1 VNAVWV
7 IAEQDAGGI
16 RDASLEVIGEGR
28 ALADALRTRLH
39 TIVLGSELDH
49 LLEQLTRQD
58 VDAFYLVSHPLLG
71 QYTTDAYVNAL
82 EELLGS
88 ALPAALLISA
98 TPVGSDLAPRLA
110 ARLKASMVDECI
122 WVKAGPAGD
131 IRLVQPI
138 HQDRAHRTLSCPPNQ
153 PVVASLRPGLIG
165 LDPPKRWRSPD
176 IIRFQPQLQ
185 TDHLRVQLLNF
196 TPGDPRLM
204 ELSEA
209 ELIVA
214 GGRGVRDKESW
225 QLLEELADVLG
236 AAVAGSRIALD
247 LGYVPRKSMIG
258 QTGAWIR
265 PRLYLAAGIS
275 GASHHLGGVKAGTF
289 ISINI
294 DQHAPIFKQGTLN
307 VVGDLHEILPLLIQK
322 IRAAKEGER

>member
-1 VNAVWV
+1 LNAVWV

-28 ALADALRTRLH
+28 ALADALRNRLH
-39 TIVLGSELDH
+39 VIVLGNELDH
-49 LLEQLTRQD
+49 LLDPLTRQD
-58 VDAFYLVSHPLLG
+58 VDAVYLVSHTLLS

-82 EELLGS
+82 EQLLAS
-88 ALPAALLISA
+88 AVPAALLISA
-98 TPVGSDLAPRLA
+98 TAQGSDLAPRLA
-110 ARLKASMVDECI
+110 ARLQVPLVDACI

-138 HQDRAHRTLSCPPNQ
+138 HQDRAHRTLSCPSNQ
-153 PVVASLRPGLIG
+153 SVVASLRPGLIG
-165 LDPPKRWRSPD
+165 LDPPKRWRTPEL
-176 IIRFQPQLQ
+176 IRFQPQLQ
-185 TDHLRVQLLNF
+185 AEQVRTQLVNF
-196 TPGDPRLM
+196 TPGDPRQL
-204 ELSEA
+204 ELAEA
-209 ELIVA
+209 ETIVA

-225 QLLEELADVLG
+225 QLVEELADALG
-236 AAVAGSRIALD
+236 AAVGGSRIALD

-258 QTGAWIR
+258 QTGAWIH

-322 IRAAKEGER
+322 IRADKDGGR